1 MTGGVKH
8 IFWSFRRCPYA
19 MRARLAIAVSGIEV
33 ELREILLRDKPEAF
47 RAASAK
53 ATVPVLQSGDGKVL
67 QESRDIMF
75 WALNHSGDP
84 ENWLAPYHADR
95 EGTLAFLDRLDGPFK
110 TDLDRYKYATR
121 FADTKEGIAETQI
134 THRTKGAILL
144 SELNDILSQQQ
155 ALSGAQMGLLDF
167 ATLPFIRQFRLA
179 DMHWFDSQ
187 DWPYLHRWL
196 SHFLVSD
203 RFTRIM
209 EKYPPWQAGQ
219 SGVRF

>member
-1 MTGGVKH
+1 LKEDLP
-8 IFWSFRRCPYA
+8 ILWSFRRCPYA
-19 MRARLAIAVSGIEV
+19 MRARLGLRSAGIEV
-33 ELREILLRDKPEAF
+33 NLREILLRDKPAAF
-47 RAASAK
+47 LDISK
-53 ATVPVLQSGDGKVL
+53 TQTVPVLVLPDGEVIE
-67 QESRDIMF
+67 ESRDIMF

-84 ENWLAPYHADR
+84 ENWLVPYHKDKA
-95 EGTLAFLDRLDGPFK
+95 GTLAFLDRLDGSFK

-203 RFTRIM
+203 RFARIM